1 MIIAEKHVTTPLSFY
16 LEEEKG
22 IMAPRKK
29 ILPEEEQEVRELPAE
44 EITEKSIPDAGIKQ
58 RDMPAIGT
66 PENTVKIGDRLIEI
80 KPMKLKYVRNRTAA
94 FRHIL
99 ELYPL
104 SDILAMENT
113 FGDGRDGDKALYDW
127 LVAVTDDEELIRE
140 NYDEIDTDIVYRLL
154 AIHRRIDKVDEMEA
168 KLKNAKTP
176 GED

>member
-1 MIIAEKHVTTPLSFY
+1 MP
-16 LEEEKG
+16 
-22 IMAPRKK
+22 PRKK
-29 ILPEEEQEVRELPAE
+29 VLPAEEQEVRELPNE
-44 EITEKSIPDAGIKQ
+44 EIIEKETPTSGMPTKEKPKIGI
-58 RDMPAIGT
+58 
-66 PENTVKIGDRLIEI
+66 PENTVKIGDTLIEI

-127 LVAVTDDEELIRE
+127 LVAVTDNEELIRE
-140 NYDEIDTDIVYRLL
+140 NYDEIDTDLIYRLL
-154 AIHRRIDKVDEMEA
+154 TIHRRVDKVDELEA